1 MRTTI
6 SHTIKKLAICLSL
19 WLLLQTSATAQCAI
33 TFDSKSIDIEKWIK
47 TTFGRNKI
55 PPFSFVFG
63 FTSSASFITGWNH
76 SIKQLPS
83 PESHCVKYLV
93 TYTRPKSKFRVECDI
108 TGYTDFQAVDWVLRF
123 VNDTEEPTPQISH
136 VRSVDTELS
145 CRTKGDFHLH
155 YANGSNASRSDFAPH
170 SKLFQ
175 TGDSIYMRPAEG
187 RSSSGPGF
195 PFFNIELPGSQGV
208 LASIGWTGTWFSN
221 IKRNTS
227 NSIRLQAGIERLNTY
242 LNPHETIRTASTCLL
257 FWQGKDRMTGH
268 NQFRRFL
275 LAHHS
280 RKINGRS
287 VFYPMSAGFNWGD
300 PEPCNEYSCLTTE
313 YAIALMQRTK
323 LFNIKPEAFWLD
335 AGWYKQSADY
345 FDNRNWYNTAGNWTV
360 DSVRFEH
367 GLKPIA
373 DYAHKMGAKFMV
385 WFEPERACKGTYWE
399 QLHPEWM
406 LKTDNENFLFNLAEP
421 EAVDWLC
428 KYIGDFLEQNGID
441 YYRQDFNIAPENI
454 WKAHDKPGREGI
466 TEIKYI
472 TGLYAFWDYLLK
484 RFPALLID
492 NCASGGRRLDY
503 ETVLRSA
510 PLWRTDYQYSESVG
524 YQCHTYGL
532 EFYLPQHGTGAYFT
546 DPFDF
551 RSSLSSAVVFNWKL
565 TQQGQSFTDMQKCMA
580 EFQEIRPYFYEDF
593 YPLSGTG
600 DLTKDDIWMAYQL
613 HKPSDMS
620 GYIIAFRRQNCPE
633 KDYCIHL
640 SGLKPETTYILTD
653 KDNGK
658 SFKAS
663 GKELGEK
670 LVLTAGKPRSSVLIH
685 YRPSVAD

>member
-1 MRTTI
+1 MRTFR
-6 SHTIKKLAICLSL
+6 SHSIKKLVTCLSL
-19 WLLLQTSATAQCAI
+19 WLLFQTLGTAQRST

-47 TTFGRNKI
+47 TAFGRNKI
-55 PPFSFVFG
+55 PPFSFAFG
-63 FTSSASFITGWNH
+63 FTSSASFITTWNH
-76 SIKQLPS
+76 SMKQLPS
-83 PESHCVKYLV
+83 PESHCIKYLV
-93 TYTRPKSKFRVECDI
+93 TYTHPKSKFRVECDI

-123 VNDTEEPTPQISH
+123 VNDTDGPTPQISN
-136 VRSVDTELS
+136 VRSVDAELS
-145 CRTKGDFHLH
+145 CRTQGDFYLH

-170 SKLFQ
+170 SKHFQ

-208 LASIGWTGTWFSN
+208 LAAIGWTGTWFSS
-221 IKRNTS
+221 IKRNTP
-227 NSIRLQAGIERLNTY
+227 NSISLKAGIERLNTY
-242 LNPHETIRTASTCLL
+242 LNPHETIRTASVCLL
-257 FWQGKDRMTGH
+257 FWQGKNRMTGH
-268 NQFRRFL
+268 NRFRRFL

-280 RKINGRS
+280 RKINGQP

-313 YAIALMQRTK
+313 YAIALMQRIK
-323 LFNIKPEAFWLD
+323 LFHLSPEAFWLD
-335 AGWYKQSADY
+335 AGWYRQSADY
-345 FDNRNWYNTAGNWTV
+345 FDNRNWYNTAGNWLV

-367 GLKPIA
+367 GLKPIS

-406 LKTDNENFLFNLAEP
+406 LKTDNENFLFNLANP
-421 EAVDWLC
+421 KAVDWLC

-441 YYRQDFNIAPENI
+441 YYRQDFNIAPESI
-454 WKAHDKPGREGI
+454 WKTHDKPGREGI

-472 TGLYAFWDYLLK
+472 TGLYTFWDYLLK
-484 RFPALLID
+484 RFPTLLID

-546 DPFDF
+546 NHFDF

-565 TQQGQSFTDMQKCMA
+565 TQQGQSFTDMQKRMA

-613 HKPSDMS
+613 HNPSDMS
-620 GYIIAFRRQNCPE
+620 GYIIAFRRQNCPD
-633 KDYCIHL
+633 KDYNVHL
-640 SGLKPETTYILTD
+640 SGLQPETTYILTD
-653 KDNGK
+653 KDSGK

-670 LVLTAGKPRSSVLIH
+670 LILSADKPRSSVLIH
-685 YRPSVAD
+685 YKASISE